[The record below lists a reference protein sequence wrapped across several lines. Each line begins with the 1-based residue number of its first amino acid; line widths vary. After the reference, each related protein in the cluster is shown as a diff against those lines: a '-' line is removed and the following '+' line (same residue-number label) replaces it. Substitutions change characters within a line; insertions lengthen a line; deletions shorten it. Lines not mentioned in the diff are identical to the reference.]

1 MKHINIFLL
10 SIFVALASC
19 SFTTKTFD
27 NPDKDK
33 LLMQL
38 ITYLLEQGHFQP
50 KDFND
55 EFSEEVYT
63 RFLKTIDPYKHY
75 FYTSDIKEFE
85 SYKTELDDQIKNYD
99 VQFFNLVYNRLV
111 QRIEESKAVYTQ
123 ILEQPF
129 NYDLDEK
136 YQSNPDELDF
146 VSSKKEMTDRWRKQL
161 KFNTLT
167 NYHDLLSD
175 NETEETETK
184 KTISELEKDA
194 RESTLKNLQEVSV
207 YFEDMTRSDW
217 LSMYI
222 NAISETFDPH
232 TYYFAPQAK
241 DRFDAEM
248 SGKYE
253 GIGARLQKKMD
264 KISITELISGGS
276 AWRQNKLQVGDI
288 ILKVRQEDEEEAVS
302 VVGMRLS
309 DAVKLIKGP
318 KGTNVVLTLKRVDG
332 TIEDLMIPRDEI
344 ELEETYAKS
353 SIVQKEDYKF
363 GIINL
368 PKFYIDFEDVNSR
381 NATSDV
387 KREIERLK
395 AEGME
400 GLVLDLR
407 NNGGGSLKTAV
418 DIGGLFIKEGP
429 IVQVRSTGEDRQVL
443 RDKDASITWD
453 GPLFIL
459 VNEFS
464 ASASEILAAA
474 MQDYKRAIVIGS
486 KQTYGKGTV
495 QNVIDLNRMIR
506 NNTNGDMGA
515 FKFTTQKYYRINGGS
530 TQLEGV
536 KSDVVLPNRYS
547 YVDMG
552 EKDQDNPLP
561 WDEIQPASYDI
572 WESSIDYEMTVKRSK
587 ERMGNSEEIKLI
599 DENAQWIKKVRSKD
613 LFSLKYADYDA
624 SLKQNEKESER
635 FETLSNYTTNLSF
648 ESLPYEKPIM
658 AADSIFKTKRERW
671 HESLSKDIYMNEA
684 LNVLEDLNKMFKVK
698 TLSAL
703 KN

>member
-1 MKHINIFLL
+1 
-10 SIFVALASC
+10 
-19 SFTTKTFD
+19 
-27 NPDKDK
+27 
-33 LLMQL
+33 
-38 ITYLLEQGHFQP
+38 
-50 KDFND
+50 
-55 EFSEEVYT
+55 
-63 RFLKTIDPYKHY
+63 
-75 FYTSDIKEFE
+75 
-85 SYKTELDDQIKNYD
+85 
-99 VQFFNLVYNRLV
+99 
-111 QRIEESKAVYTQ
+111 
-123 ILEQPF
+123 
-129 NYDLDEK
+129 
-136 YQSNPDELDF
+136 
-146 VSSKKEMTDRWRKQL
+146 
-161 KFNTLT
+161 
-167 NYHDLLSD
+167 
-175 NETEETETK
+175 
-184 KTISELEKDA
+184 
-194 RESTLKNLQEVSV
+194 
-207 YFEDMTRSDW
+207 
-217 LSMYI
+217 
-222 NAISETFDPH
+222 
-232 TYYFAPQAK
+232 
-241 DRFDAEM
+241 
-248 SGKYE
+248 
-253 GIGARLQKKMD
+253 
-264 KISITELISGGS
+264 
-276 AWRQNKLQVGDI
+276 
-288 ILKVRQEDEEEAVS
+288 
-302 VVGMRLS
+302 
-309 DAVKLIKGP
+309 
-318 KGTNVVLTLKRVDG
+318 
-332 TIEDLMIPRDEI
+332 
-344 ELEETYAKS
+344 
-353 SIVQKEDYKF
+353 
-363 GIINL
+363 
-368 PKFYIDFEDVNSR
+368 DVNSR

-453 GPLFIL
+453 GPLVIL

-572 WESSIDYEMTVKRSK
+572 WESSIDYELTVKRSK
-587 ERMGNSEEIKLI
+587 ERMSNSEEIKLI

>member
-19 SFTTKTFD
+19 SFTTKTFE

-38 ITYLLEQGHFQP
+38 ITYLLEEGHFQS

-63 RFLKTIDPYKHY
+63 RFLKAVDPYKHY
-75 FYTSDIKEFE
+75 FYMSDIKEFE
-85 SYKTELDDQIKNYD
+85 IYKTDLDDQIKNYD
-99 VQFFNLVYNRLV
+99 VQFFNLVYNRLT
-111 QRIEESKAVYTQ
+111 QRIEESKAVYSQ
-123 ILEQPF
+123 VLKQPF
-129 NYDLDEK
+129 NYNLDEK
-136 YQSNPDELDF
+136 YQSNPDKLGY
-146 VSSKKEMTDRWRKQL
+146 VSSKNEIIDRWRKQL

-167 NYHDLLSD
+167 NYHDLLSA
-175 NETEETETK
+175 NEDRENNDK
-184 KTISELEKDA
+184 KTVLEIENDA
-194 RESTLKNLQEVSV
+194 RQSTLKSLQEASV
-207 YFEDMTRSDW
+207 YFDDMRRDDW
-217 LSMYI
+217 LSMYV

-232 TYYFAPQAK
+232 TYYFAPQVK

-276 AWRQNKLQVGDI
+276 AWRQNKLQVGDE
-288 ILKVRQEDEEEAVS
+288 ILKVRQENEEEAVS
-302 VVGMRLS
+302 VVGMRLD
-309 DAVKLIKGP
+309 DAVKMIKGP
-318 KGTNVVLTLKRVDG
+318 KGTNVILTLKRVDG

-363 GIINL
+363 GVINL
-368 PKFYIDFEDVNSR
+368 PKFYIDFEDINSR

-418 DIGGLFIKEGP
+418 DIGGLFIEEGP

-443 RDKDASITWD
+443 KDKDSSISWD
-453 GPLFIL
+453 GPLVIL

-536 KSDVVLPNRYS
+536 KSDVILPNRYS

-561 WDEIQPASYDI
+561 WDEIQAAKYDI
-572 WESSIDYEMTVKRSK
+572 WESSIDYETTVKRSK
-587 ERMGNSEEIKLI
+587 ERMNGSEEIKLI
-599 DENAQWIKKVRSKD
+599 YENAQWVKKVRSID
-613 LFSLKYADYDA
+613 LHSLKYSDYDA
-624 SLKQNEKESER
+624 SLKQNKKESER
-635 FETLSNYTTNLSF
+635 FDSLSEYSTNLSF
-648 ESLPYEKPIM
+648 ESLPHEKPIM
-658 AADSIFKTKRERW
+658 ATDSIFKTKRERW
-671 HESLSKDIYMNEA
+671 HESLSKDIYVYEA
-684 LNVLEDLNKMFKVK
+684 LNVLTDLSKMFKVK
-698 TLSAL
+698 KLSAL